1 MTGQQVIQADPGDA
15 SPLSQVIAAAFFHLP
30 PAQWLIPDPPAR
42 RRVFP
47 GYFRILVEH
56 ALAHGQLYTTPS
68 RTAAALWV
76 PVGEDGPAQPNG
88 YPAKL
93 AAATGPWAGRF
104 QVFDAEL
111 DRHHP
116 TGTAH
121 HHLAILAVHPQHQ
134 SQGTGTALLRAH
146 HATLDGQ
153 RMPAY
158 LEASSPRNRAL
169 YQRHGYTLRPG
180 APFHIPGG
188 GPAMWP
194 MWRNPQRSDAP

>member
-1 MTGQQVIQADPGDA
+1 VADPR
-15 SPLSQVIAAAFFHLP
+15 
-30 PAQWLIPDPPAR
+30 PAR

-47 GYFRILVEH
+47 GYFRVLVGH
-56 ALAHGQLYTTPS
+56 ALAHGQVYTTPA
-68 RTAAALWV
+68 RTAAALWL
-76 PVGEDGPAQPNG
+76 PVGPDGPAQPG
-88 YPAKL
+88 GHPAAL

-104 QVFDAEL
+104 QAFDAEL
-111 DRHHP
+111 DRHP

-121 HHLAILAVHPQHQ
+121 GHLAILAVHPGHQ
-134 SQGTGTALLRAH
+134 NRGIGTALLRAH

-153 RMPAY
+153 RMHAY

-180 APFHIPGG
+180 GPFHLPGG

-194 MWRNPQRSDAP
+194 MWRAPGTG